1 MQEEDKK
8 PDNVVFDEETQQYN
22 AALMPYATSVGA
34 PVITTP
40 DTVTWKNVNI
50 DKVNK
55 QVKAKY
61 DELKAEYDALMEKF
75 EYNNLIYSAK
85 FNFEPIVGE
94 IYHLYRDK
102 RQQPFLSII
111 GPNQCRFD
119 YVESFRLN
127 ADKMWE
133 VVKG

>member
-8 PDNVVFDEETQQYN
+8 PDNVVFDVTTQKYD
-22 AALMPYATSVGA
+22 AALKPYATGVGA
-34 PVITTP
+34 PVITTV
-40 DTVTWKNVNI
+40 DTITWKNVNI

-61 DELKAEYDALMEKF
+61 EELKAEYDALMEKF

-102 RQQPFLSII
+102 KQQPFLSII
-111 GPNQCRFD
+111 APNQCRFD

-133 VVKG
+133 VVPK

>member
-8 PDNVVFDEETQQYN
+8 PDNVVFDEETQKYD
-22 AALMPYATSVGA
+22 AALKPYATGVGA

-61 DELKAEYDALMEKF
+61 EELKAEYDALMEKF

-102 RQQPFLSII
+102 KQQSFLSII
-111 GPNQCRFD
+111 APNQCRFD
-119 YVESFRLN
+119 YVQSFRLN

-133 VVKG
+133 VIGD